1 MNFKDNFSYFKNNTK
16 EIYFD
21 SAATSIKLDKVI
33 EAQSK
38 YDLEIGANTHN
49 NLFDNAYKAN
59 QMLLETRKKVADFI
73 GANNPEEIIF
83 TSGTT
88 HSLNQLAFGMR
99 SYLKKGDEILLTKME
114 HSSNLLPWMVLSEEE
129 ELKIDYLDLD
139 ENFLIDLSKL
149 KYKVNEK
156 TKVVSFAMN
165 SNTTAGLNDVKQI
178 VKDIKTINKDIIV
191 ILDLAQS
198 IAHNEINVID
208 LDVDCIA
215 FSTHK
220 LYGPFGLGVM
230 WAKKEILKWL
240 KPIFYGGGN
249 NTSINVENYKL
260 APIPDKFEAGTLNLS
275 AIYAFNVC
283 LDIINEFKMQNLIT
297 YEKELKKYF
306 RSKLNEIEESKFEFY
321 NIENDQPIV
330 LFNLKNVNSQDFG
343 AFLNKKYNI
352 SVRVGKHCA
361 RLATDLFKISSTIR
375 ASFSIYNTKEDI
387 DKFIEALKDCDSWIN
402 EII

>member
-1 MNFKDNFSYFKNNTK
+1 MNFKDKFSYFKNNAK

-21 SAATSIKLDKVI
+21 SAATSIKFDRVI
-33 EAQSK
+33 EAQGE
-38 YDLEIGANTHN
+38 YDLKIAANSHN

-59 QMLLETRKKVADFI
+59 QILSETRVKIANFI
-73 GANNPEEIIF
+73 GAKDKDEVIF

-99 SYLKKGDEILLTKME
+99 NYLNKGDEILVTKME
-114 HSSNLLPWMVLSEEE
+114 HSSNLLPWMVLAEEE
-129 ELKIDYLDLD
+129 NLKIDYLELD
-139 ENFLIDLSKL
+139 ENFLIDISKISE
-149 KYKVNEK
+149 KVNDK

-165 SNTTAGLNDVKQI
+165 SNTTAGLNSVKEI
-178 VKDIKTINKDIIV
+178 VSKIRSINEKVIV

-198 IAHNEINVID
+198 IAHNKIDVTD
-208 LDVDCIA
+208 LDVDCVA

-220 LYGPFGLGVM
+220 LYGPFGLGVL
-230 WAKKEILKWL
+230 WARKEILKWL

-249 NTSINVENYKL
+249 NTNISVDNYKL
-260 APIPDKFEAGTLNLS
+260 APIPEKFEAGTLNLS
-275 AIYAFNVC
+275 AIYAFSIC
-283 LDIINEFKMQNLIT
+283 LDMINDLKLDNLIA
-297 YEKELKKYF
+297 YEEELKKYF
-306 RSKLNEIEESKFEFY
+306 RSKLNEIDQDKFEFY
-321 NIENDQPIV
+321 NLENNQPMV

-361 RLATDLFKISSTIR
+361 RLATDVFKISSTIR

-387 DKFIEALKDCDSWIN
+387 DVFIEALKDCDNWIN

>member
-1 MNFKDNFSYFKNNTK
+1 MNFKDNFSYFKNNSN

-21 SAATSIKLDKVI
+21 SAATSIKFDEVI
-33 EAQSK
+33 KAQSE
-38 YDLEIGANTHN
+38 YDLKIGANAHN
-49 NLFDNAYKAN
+49 NLFNNAYKAN
-59 QMLLETRKKVADFI
+59 QILSETREKIANFI
-73 GANNPEEIIF
+73 GVEDKNEIIF

-99 SYLKKGDEILLTKME
+99 NYLKVNDEILLTKIE
-114 HSSNLLPWMVLSEEE
+114 HSSNLLPWRVLSDECQ
-129 ELKIDYLDLD
+129 LKIDYLELD
-139 ENFLIDLSKL
+139 ENFLIDISKIKDKL
-149 KYKVNEK
+149 TKN
-156 TKVVSFAMN
+156 TKVISFAMN
-165 SNTTAGLNDVKQI
+165 SNTTAGLNNVKEI
-178 VKDIKTINKDIIV
+178 VKKIKSFNKEIIV

-198 IAHNEINVID
+198 IAHNIINVKD
-208 LDVDCIA
+208 LNVDCIA

-220 LYGPFGLGVM
+220 VYGPFGLGIL
-230 WAKKEILKWL
+230 WAKKEILQWL

-249 NTSINVENYKL
+249 NASIDISNYKL

-275 AIYAFNVC
+275 AIYAFNKC
-283 LDIINEFKMQNLIT
+283 LDIINTIKMQNLIA
-297 YEKELKKYF
+297 YEKELKIYF
-306 RSKLNEIEESKFEFY
+306 RSKLKQIDKTKFEFY

-361 RLATDLFKISSTIR
+361 RLATDLLKVNSTIR

-402 EII
+402 ELI

>member
-1 MNFKDNFSYFKNNTK
+1 MNFKDNFSYFKNNSK

-21 SAATSIKLDKVI
+21 SAATSIKFDKVVK
-33 EAQSK
+33 AQSE
-38 YDLEIGANTHN
+38 YDLKIGANTHN

-59 QMLLETRKKVADFI
+59 QMLLETRQKIADFI
-73 GANNPEEIIF
+73 GVKDSSEIIF

-88 HSLNQLAFGMR
+88 HSLNQLAFGMK
-99 SYLKKGDEILLTKME
+99 SYLKKEDEILVTKME
-114 HSSNLLPWMVLSEEE
+114 HSSNLLPWMVLSEEYD
-129 ELKIDYLDLD
+129 LKLDYLDLD
-139 ENFLIDLSKL
+139 ENFLIDLNKIEQ
-149 KYKVNEK
+149 KVNQK

-165 SNTTAGLNDVKQI
+165 SNTTAGLNDVENI
-178 VKDIKTINKDIIV
+178 VKKIKEINKEVIV

-198 IAHNEINVID
+198 IAHNKID
-208 LDVDCIA
+208 VEKLNVDCIA

-220 LYGPFGLGVM
+220 LYGPFGLGVL
-230 WAKKEILKWL
+230 WAKKDILKWL

-249 NTSINVENYKL
+249 NTNISVENYKL
-260 APIPDKFEAGTLNLS
+260 APIPEKFEAGTLNLS

-283 LDIINEFKMQNLIT
+283 LDLIEEFKLENLIS
-297 YEKELKKYF
+297 YEKELKVYF
-306 RSKLNEIEESKFEFY
+306 REKLKQVDTSKFDFY
-321 NIENDQPIV
+321 NLENDQPIV

-361 RLATDLFKISSTIR
+361 RLANDLFKISSTIR

-387 DKFIEALKDCDSWIN
+387 DVFIEALKDCDNWIN